1 MKVLTLISRESL
13 LHRKRIMRA
22 SVIQLLE
29 TLKAVQRPRVVV
41 ANARLFCV
49 GIRNAFVPFDD
60 RLDRIFAFRGEIGE
74 LLARDRDLQIEPLGL
89 RLPFGVSRRRTLA
102 LALETLG
109 LLHQLLKA

>member
-1 MKVLTLISRESL
+1 MKVLTLIRRESL

-41 ANARLFCV
+41 ANARLLRV

-60 RLDRIFAFRGEIGE
+60 RLDRIFAFSGE
-74 LLARDRDLQIEPLGL
+74 LRELLSRDRDLLIEPLGL
-89 RLPFGVSRRRTLA
+89 RLSFSVSRRRALA
-102 LALETLG
+102 LAFETL
-109 LLHQLLKA
+109 